1 MGRDSALRGAGR
13 MVSVR
18 NELERWVDDHR
29 DEIITETQA
38 ILRIPSVEDKGTA
51 GPGKPFGK
59 AIANALQ
66 HTLRLCDRLGMHTE
80 NFGGYAGH
88 AEFGEGDEI
97 AAMLG
102 HLDVVPAGSGWKYDP
117 WGATIADGWIYG
129 RGTADD
135 KGPTYAALFGAKAV
149 LDLSREKGVRLS
161 RRIRLI
167 FGCDEESGWQC
178 MAHYFGAAGQPKPT
192 VAFTPDAYFP
202 LIYAEK
208 GSFTAIIERDVFHAP
223 GPPVVLTA
231 FESGLRANMVPDEAR
246 ATLGGVTERVTAAE
260 AALQSIPGITVERNG
275 ILSVHAA
282 GKAAHGSRPEKG
294 ENAGVKLMN
303 ALVAANVLSLPETE
317 WLTDLARRGAP
328 DGSEVGIAGKD
339 EVTGPLTCNLG
350 VMEYANGVVRATFNV
365 RYPATWDGEETIG
378 KFRASVEATGWRVA
392 EYHHT
397 PPLYVPKDR
406 EPVKTLLRVYREHTG
421 DMQDPLTIGGRTY
434 ATSVAPVGVA
444 FGAALPGEP
453 DVAHQADE
461 RFSVERLI
469 LCAKIYAH
477 ALYEMAK

>member
-1 MGRDSALRGAGR
+1 VKEAL
-13 MVSVR
+13 
-18 NELERWVDDHR
+18 EKWVDDHR
-29 DEIITETQA
+29 DEIIAETRA
-38 ILRIPSVEDKGTA
+38 ILRIPSVEDKATVGN
-51 GPGKPFGK
+51 GRPFGK
-59 AIANALQ
+59 PIGDALR
-66 HTLRLCDRLGMHTE
+66 HTLTLCERLGMKTE
-80 NFGGYAGH
+80 DFGGYAGH
-88 AEFGEGDEI
+88 AEFGEGEEI

-102 HLDVVPAGSGWKYDP
+102 HLDVVPTGSGWTYDP

-149 LDLSREKGVRLS
+149 LDLTREQNIRLS

-178 MAHYFGAAGQPKPT
+178 MAHYFGPAAQPKPT

-208 GSFTAIIERDVFHAP
+208 GSFTIVIERDVFSAP
-223 GPPVVLTA
+223 GPPVLISA
-231 FESGLRANMVPDEAR
+231 FESGLRANMVPDEAT
-246 ATLGGVTERVTAAE
+246 ATLTGVPDRLTAAE
-260 AALQSIPGITVERNG
+260 NAFRAMPGVTVERNG
-275 ILSVHAA
+275 VLTVHAA
-282 GKAAHGSRPEKG
+282 GKAAHGSRPERG

-303 ALVAANVLSLPETE
+303 ALIAAQVLSKPELD
-317 WLTDLARRGAP
+317 WLTDLAGRGAP
-328 DGSEVGIAGKD
+328 DGSTVGIGGRD

-350 VMEYANGVVRATFNV
+350 IMEYRNGVARATFNV
-365 RYPATWDGEETIG
+365 RYPATWDGDKTIE
-378 KFRASVEATGWRVA
+378 KFRTSVEATGWRIA
-392 EYHHT
+392 EKNHT
-397 PPLYVPKDR
+397 PPLYVPTDK

-421 DMQDPLTIGGRTY
+421 DNREPLTIGGRTY

-477 ALYEMAK
+477 ALYELAK